1 MLKNRRE
8 RQMTAREIRFKR
20 KVKRELLKILM
31 LPVTLV
37 VGYILIV
44 IMFNYFGVML

>member
-1 MLKNRRE
+1 
-8 RQMTAREIRFKR
+8 MTAREIKFRK

-31 LPVTLV
+31 LPVVLI

>member
-1 MLKNRRE
+1 
-8 RQMTAREIRFKR
+8 MTKKEIRFRK
-20 KVKRELLKILM
+20 KVKRELFKVLM
-31 LPVTLV
+31 LPVVLI

>member
-1 MLKNRRE
+1 
-8 RQMTAREIRFKR
+8 MTKKEIRFRK
-20 KVKRELLKILM
+20 KVKKELFKVLM
-31 LPVTLV
+31 LPVVLI

>member
-1 MLKNRRE
+1 
-8 RQMTAREIRFKR
+8 MTAREIKFRK
-20 KVKRELLKILM
+20 KVKMELLKILM
-31 LPVTLV
+31 LPVVLI

>member
-1 MLKNRRE
+1 
-8 RQMTAREIRFKR
+8 MTAREIRFKR

-31 LPVTLV
+31 LPVVLI
-37 VGYILIV
+37 VGYIFIV

>member
-1 MLKNRRE
+1 
-8 RQMTAREIRFKR
+8 MTAREIRFRK

-31 LPVTLV
+31 LPVVLII
-37 VGYILIV
+37 GYILIV

>member
-1 MLKNRRE
+1 
-8 RQMTAREIRFKR
+8 MTAREIRFRK

-31 LPVTLV
+31 LPVVLI

-44 IMFNYFGVML
+44 IMFNYFGVMH

>member
-1 MLKNRRE
+1 
-8 RQMTAREIRFKR
+8 MTAREIRFRK

-31 LPVTLV
+31 LPVVLI
-37 VGYILIV
+37 VGYIFIV

>member
-1 MLKNRRE
+1 
-8 RQMTAREIRFKR
+8 MTAREIRFRR
-20 KVKRELLKILM
+20 KAKRELFKVLM

>member
-1 MLKNRRE
+1 
-8 RQMTAREIRFKR
+8 MTAREIRFKR

-31 LPVTLV
+31 LPMVLI